1 MYLLE
6 HRKIDIKKQ
15 EAIYSDYKDLWIL
28 ILWELVPEQT
38 NTLEPLLIFLE
49 PIASLFFSTSEQLCQ
64 FFYPQYSRDEQS
76 FKVVPL
82 WD

>member
-6 HRKIDIKKQ
+6 YRKIDIKKQ
-15 EAIYSDYKDLWIL
+15 EAIYSDYKDLWKL

-49 PIASLFFSTSEQLCQ
+49 SIASLFSSTSEQLCRIFLSTIQ
-64 FFYPQYSRDEQS
+64 
-76 FKVVPL
+76 
-82 WD
+82 